1 MITGEGVPGTSLS
14 KRMNAQNEDG
24 RGAGGIVYPSNRRSQ
39 SELKVGLNSEC
50 GGASPDKI
58 NPLALDL

>member
-1 MITGEGVPGTSLS
+1 MTAGEGVPVTSMS
-14 KRMNAQNEDG
+14 KRLNAQNEDG
-24 RGAGGIVYPSNRRSQ
+24 RGGIIHPSNRRSQ

-50 GGASPDKI
+50 GGASPDKT